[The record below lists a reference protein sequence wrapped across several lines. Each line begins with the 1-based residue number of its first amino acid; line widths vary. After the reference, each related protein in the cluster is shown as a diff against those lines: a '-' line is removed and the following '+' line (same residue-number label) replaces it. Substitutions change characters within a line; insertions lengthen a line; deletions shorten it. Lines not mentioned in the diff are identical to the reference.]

1 MSLKGHLG
9 TIALPELLQW
19 LAIGQKTG
27 TLVIVKDDG
36 VHRIVVDRGRIVS
49 TSTSNPALRLGPW
62 LRRRGLVDP
71 PTLERAFKLREAT
84 GMSLGRVLLTLQ
96 AVPEDELRD
105 VLHDKAQALISA
117 LFHADNASFQFV
129 EDGDLGDPGVALSL
143 DATQLVLS
151 AAHNLEGL
159 PEAAPATNGDPD
171 AFSSG
176 RPAKK
181 ARSSPRPTAEKATA
195 TVIETLPEDLA
206 LEPEGSAG
214 RSRDLRRTW
223 SGVAAAF
230 LLIAAVVAV
239 LLIGRSHVPAKA
251 EESVAPLRV
260 PTDVAAGPS
269 NAGISGT
276 TGGVASPDLEFP
288 STPPP
293 EVANGSEEQAGS
305 DGEAA
310 AAAARWDRL
319 LAEREAELRD
329 EYREELEGLRR
340 QLAAARASPVE
351 TATDVDSSSSPAP
364 QTGVETTVANGE
376 SSAVEMAP
384 EPVPIS
390 LLPPGFGAPGFP
402 EDDERTE
409 AVSSTSPSADGV
421 ENAAV
426 SEPPVATRA
435 AARLIDRSQPVY
447 PPIAQRLGR
456 EATVTLRVQV
466 GEDGRAGRVETKGPE
481 PGLGFGEAA
490 QAAARR
496 CRWHPATVDGTPVA
510 SWVELRYDFKLP

>member
-1 MSLKGHLG
+1 MSLKGHLA

-96 AVPEDELRD
+96 AVPEDELRG

-129 EDGDLGDPGVALSL
+129 EDDDLGDPGVALSL

-159 PEAAPATNGDPD
+159 PEAGSVTSGDPE
-171 AFSSG
+171 AFMG
-176 RPAKK
+176 PPAKNV
-181 ARSSPRPTAEKATA
+181 RSSPRPTPEKATA

-206 LEPEGSAG
+206 LEPESSAG
-214 RSRDLRRTW
+214 RPRGLRRTW
-223 SGVAAAF
+223 SGVAAAV

-251 EESVAPLRV
+251 EESVASPRV
-260 PTDVAAGPS
+260 LIDRAGGPS
-269 NAGISGT
+269 NAGISG
-276 TGGVASPDLEFP
+276 VAANPDLEFP
-288 STPPP
+288 SAPPA
-293 EVANGSEEQAGS
+293 EVAAGS
-305 DGEAA
+305 GEQTGLDGEVAVA
-310 AAAARWDRL
+310 DARWDRL

-329 EYREELEGLRR
+329 EYREELEELRR
-340 QLAAARASPVE
+340 QLAAARTSSGE
-351 TATDVDSSSSPAP
+351 TIVDADPSSSPAP
-364 QTGVETTVANGE
+364 RPGAEIAVADDEPSPVER
-376 SSAVEMAP
+376 AP

-390 LLPPGFGAPGFP
+390 PLPPGFGAPGFP
-402 EDDERTE
+402 QDDDSAE
-409 AVSSTSPSADGV
+409 AVSSRSPGADGV
-421 ENAAV
+421 EDTTV
-426 SEPPVATRA
+426 SEPPVVART
-435 AARLIDRSQPVY
+435 AARLIDRSRPVY

-466 GEDGRAGRVETKGPE
+466 GEDGRAERIESNGPE

-490 QAAARR
+490 RAAARR
-496 CRWHPATVDGTPVA
+496 CRWHPATEDGTPVA